1 MRGESP
7 RTPRRALVPRAIFNN
22 PTSAKAPVV
31 PEAVG
36 REAGH
41 SDHALGLQ
49 VAIPSF
55 NTGNILFRGLEL
67 TDPPDMIVVIGLAIL
82 ASALPFQAG
91 FFLIDA
97 YLKDF
102 DQVNDVEYVML
113 LRLSLICQLV
123 SYLSLSA
130 IVLLMW
136 NTHQVIGTAFLSSVI
151 IALVLIRTAMTQAD
165 KLAQV

>member
-1 MRGESP
+1 M
-7 RTPRRALVPRAIFNN
+7 
-22 PTSAKAPVV
+22 V
-31 PEAVG
+31 PEAG
-36 REAGH
+36 QREVGH
-41 SDHALGLQ
+41 SDNSLGLQ
-49 VAIPSF
+49 VAITSF

-67 TDPPDMIVVIGLAIL
+67 SDPPDMIVVAGLAIL

-102 DQVNDVEYVML
+102 DHVDDVEYIML
-113 LRLSLICQLV
+113 LRLSMICQIV

-136 NTHQVIGTAFLSSVI
+136 NTHQVIGMAFLGSVI

-165 KLAQV
+165 RLAQI

>member
-1 MRGESP
+1 M
-7 RTPRRALVPRAIFNN
+7 
-22 PTSAKAPVV
+22 V
-31 PEAVG
+31 PEAG
-36 REAGH
+36 QREVGH
-41 SDHALGLQ
+41 SDNSLGLQ
-49 VAIPSF
+49 VAITSF

-67 TDPPDMIVVIGLAIL
+67 SDPPDMIVVAGLAIL

-102 DQVNDVEYVML
+102 DHVDDVEYIML
-113 LRLSLICQLV
+113 LRLSMICQIV

-136 NTHQVIGTAFLSSVI
+136 NTHQAIGMAFLGSVI
-151 IALVLIRTAMTQAD
+151 IALVLIRTAMTTAD
-165 KLAQV
+165 RLAQI

>member
-1 MRGESP
+1 MIGI
-7 RTPRRALVPRAIFNN
+7 T
-22 PTSAKAPVV
+22 
-31 PEAVG
+31 
-36 REAGH
+36 
-41 SDHALGLQ
+41 
-49 VAIPSF
+49 SF

-67 TDPPDMIVVIGLAIL
+67 SDPPDMIVVAGLAIL

-102 DQVNDVEYVML
+102 DHVDDVEYIML
-113 LRLSLICQLV
+113 LRLSMICQIV

-136 NTHQVIGTAFLSSVI
+136 NTHQAIGMAFLGSVI
-151 IALVLIRTAMTQAD
+151 IALVLIRTAMTTAER
-165 KLAQV
+165 LAQI

>member
-1 MRGESP
+1 M
-7 RTPRRALVPRAIFNN
+7 
-22 PTSAKAPVV
+22 
-31 PEAVG
+31 
-36 REAGH
+36 GH
-41 SDHALGLQ
+41 SDNSLGLQ
-49 VAIPSF
+49 VAITSF

-67 TDPPDMIVVIGLAIL
+67 SDPPDMIVVAGLAIL

-102 DQVNDVEYVML
+102 DHVDDVEYIML
-113 LRLSLICQLV
+113 LRLSMICQIV

-136 NTHQVIGTAFLSSVI
+136 NTHQAIGMAFLGSVI

-165 KLAQV
+165 RLAQI

>member
-1 MRGESP
+1 
-7 RTPRRALVPRAIFNN
+7 
-22 PTSAKAPVV
+22 VV
-31 PEAVG
+31 PEAG
-36 REAGH
+36 QREVGH
-41 SDHALGLQ
+41 SDNSLGLQ
-49 VAIPSF
+49 VAITSF

-67 TDPPDMIVVIGLAIL
+67 SDPPDMIVVAGLAIL

-102 DQVNDVEYVML
+102 DHVDDVEYIML
-113 LRLSLICQLV
+113 LRLSMICQIV

-136 NTHQVIGTAFLSSVI
+136 NTHQAIGMAFLGSVI
-151 IALVLIRTAMTQAD
+151 IALVLIRTAMTTAD
-165 KLAQV
+165 RLAQI

>member
-1 MRGESP
+1 
-7 RTPRRALVPRAIFNN
+7 
-22 PTSAKAPVV
+22 VV
-31 PEAVG
+31 PEAAR

-49 VAIPSF
+49 VAITSF

-67 TDPPDMIVVIGLAIL
+67 TDPPDMIVVIL

-136 NTHQVIGTAFLSSVI
+136 NTHQVIGMAFLSSVI

-165 KLAQV
+165 RLAQI

>member
-1 MRGESP
+1 MIGI
-7 RTPRRALVPRAIFNN
+7 T
-22 PTSAKAPVV
+22 
-31 PEAVG
+31 
-36 REAGH
+36 
-41 SDHALGLQ
+41 
-49 VAIPSF
+49 SF

-67 TDPPDMIVVIGLAIL
+67 SDPPDMIVVAGLAIL

-102 DQVNDVEYVML
+102 DHVDDVEYIML
-113 LRLSLICQLV
+113 LRLSMICQIV

-136 NTHQVIGTAFLSSVI
+136 NTHQAIGMAFLGSVI
-151 IALVLIRTAMTQAD
+151 IALVLIRTAMTTAD
-165 KLAQV
+165 RLAQI